1 MAFKILSCRR
11 VMDMSGERS
20 CKSSFSASENKTK
33 CMFGHSQRGTTSNLF
48 RESLSSLL
56 SSCCDSC
63 LESRTQMFALWV
75 KFFFQKCADF
85 HDGNMKGRETK
96 NSEQY

>member
-33 CMFGHSQRGTTSNLF
+33 CMIGHSQRGTTSNLF

-56 SSCCDSC
+56 SSLAVTLVLSLELKC
-63 LESRTQMFALWV
+63 LHSGSN
-75 KFFFQKCADF
+75 FFFQKCADF
-85 HDGNMKGRETK
+85 HDGNMK
-96 NSEQY
+96 

>member
-56 SSCCDSC
+56 SSLAVTLVLS
-63 LESRTQMFALWV
+63 LELKCWHSGSN
-75 KFFFQKCADF
+75 FFFQKCADF
-85 HDGNMKGRETK
+85 HEHEIKI
-96 NSEQY
+96 

>member
-33 CMFGHSQRGTTSNLF
+33 CMFGHSQRGTTNNLF

-56 SSCCDSC
+56 SSLAVTLVLS
-63 LESRTQMFALWV
+63 LELKMLAQWV

-85 HDGNMKGRETK
+85 HDGDMK
-96 NSEQY
+96 